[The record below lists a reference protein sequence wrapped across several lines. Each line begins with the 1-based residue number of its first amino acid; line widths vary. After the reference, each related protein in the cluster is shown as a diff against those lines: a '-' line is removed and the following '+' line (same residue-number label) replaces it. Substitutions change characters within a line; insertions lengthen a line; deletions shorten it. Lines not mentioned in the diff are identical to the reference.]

1 MPNSNSGI
9 APGIARVAWRG
20 NVKRIEGRAR
30 NGNRFEGMLVEG
42 KQSVKGKRARTQKMR
57 AKRNI
62 GVYGPAGSNADD
74 RELAQLAPI
83 HSSHGINI
91 HRRVQFIHDNI
102 NIIRPH
108 TGR

>member
-1 MPNSNSGI
+1 
-9 APGIARVAWRG
+9 
-20 NVKRIEGRAR
+20 
-30 NGNRFEGMLVEG
+30 MLVEG
-42 KQSVKGKRARTQKMR
+42 KQSVKGKRACTQKMR

-62 GVYGPAGSNADD
+62 WVYGPAGSNADD